1 MGWNIFFFFFVNIV
15 RVAGLIQKKKPIEW
29 MHWIESVYIT
39 VFVNQS
45 KPEKRGIFFSYNIHR
60 KKLDDDDDCL
70 GLASLIL
77 FRKQYGSTIY
87 TLYCH
92 RCYDVFLFI
101 HHLGF
106 ILFVWKQ
113 RTKRKRVGYIFC
125 EYRSKKK
132 TNSLQWFNVFE
143 FLNPKEVQRSI
154 CWTNKQNKIKKHQTN
169 WTLYLQFL
177 PKDSLFL
184 FLYYPSIFIHYYD
197 NDNGH
202 PIGWTFKY
210 DNDNNNMKYMHI
222 NGNVWTK
229 KTKLP
234 CTYLIN
240 ARKKIVS

>member
-1 MGWNIFFFFFVNIV
+1 MKRMYEWMDARTKWGKIFFFLFCQHSKGG
-15 RVAGLIQKKKPIEW
+15 RVDLKKNPIEW

-45 KPEKRGIFFSYNIHR
+45 KPEKRRIFFSYNIHR
-60 KKLDDDDDCL
+60 KKLDDDDYCL

-113 RTKRKRVGYIFC
+113 RTKRKRVGYILWIPIQ
-125 EYRSKKK
+125 KK

-154 CWTNKQNKIKKHQTN
+154 CWTNKQNKIKNIKQIEPCIYSFTKRFSLSFSLLSIYFC
-169 WTLYLQFL
+169 TLL
-177 PKDSLFL
+177 
-184 FLYYPSIFIHYYD
+184 
-197 NDNGH
+197 
-202 PIGWTFKY
+202 W
-210 DNDNNNMKYMHI
+210 
-222 NGNVWTK
+222 
-229 KTKLP
+229 
-234 CTYLIN
+234 
-240 ARKKIVS
+240 